1 MTNKTQMNRIE
12 KQLILYKR
20 YLKECKIQ
28 YVGNLC
34 VEIAK
39 LEMRLKTLRT
49 MNDNQIE
56 DKVCFQYIIVQSK
69 ANKLVI

>member
-1 MTNKTQMNRIE
+1 MNKID

-39 LEMRLKTLRT
+39 LEMRLKTLRL
-49 MNDNQIE
+49 MNDNEIE
-56 DKVCFQYIIVQSK
+56 DKVCFQYLIVQSK
-69 ANKLVI
+69 ANKLSSDISI

>member
-1 MTNKTQMNRIE
+1 MNKID

-20 YLKECKIQ
+20 YLKECNIQ
-28 YVGNLC
+28 AVGKLGI
-34 VEIAK
+34 EIAK

-49 MNDNQIE
+49 MNDKQID

-69 ANKLVI
+69 ANKLVL

>member
-1 MTNKTQMNRIE
+1 MNRIE
-12 KQLILYKR
+12 KQLLLYKR
-20 YLKECKIQ
+20 YLKDCKIQ

-34 VEIAK
+34 VEIAN

-49 MNDNQIE
+49 MNDKEIE

-69 ANKLVI
+69 ANKLTL

>member
-1 MTNKTQMNRIE
+1 MNRIE

-20 YLKECKIQ
+20 YLKECNIQ
-28 YVGNLC
+28 AVGELC

-49 MNDNQIE
+49 MDDKQIE

-69 ANKLVI
+69 ANKLVL

>member
-1 MTNKTQMNRIE
+1 MNRIE

-28 YVGNLC
+28 YIGSLC

-49 MNDNQIE
+49 MNDKQIE

-69 ANKLVI
+69 ANKSRI

>member
-1 MTNKTQMNRIE
+1 MNRIE

-20 YLKECKIQ
+20 YLKECNIQ
-28 YVGNLC
+28 AVGELC

-49 MNDNQIE
+49 MDDKQIE

-69 ANKLVI
+69 ANKLRI

>member
-1 MTNKTQMNRIE
+1 MNNKTQMNRIE

-20 YLKECKIQ
+20 YLKDCKIQ
-28 YVGNLC
+28 YVGKLC

-49 MNDNQIE
+49 MNDKQIE

-69 ANKLVI
+69 ANKLRI

>member
-1 MTNKTQMNRIE
+1 MNRIE

-28 YVGNLC
+28 YIGSLC

-39 LEMRLKTLRT
+39 LEMRLKILRT
-49 MNDNQIE
+49 MNDKQIE

-69 ANKLVI
+69 ANKLRL

>member
-1 MTNKTQMNRIE
+1 MNRIE

-28 YVGNLC
+28 YVGKLC
-34 VEIAK
+34 VEITK

-49 MNDNQIE
+49 MNDNEIE
-56 DKVCFQYIIVQSK
+56 DKVCFQYLIVQSK
-69 ANKLVI
+69 ANKLTL